1 MCKNLKTTFGVLASV
16 CSVCPHLWCVGFSQ
30 LCLSPTLMC
39 WLQSALSVPSF
50 GVLASVCSVC
60 PQLWCVGFSLLCL
73 SPALVCWLQSAL
85 SVPSFGVLASACS
98 VCPQLWCVGFG
109 LLCLSPALVCW
120 LRPALSVPSF
130 GVLASACSVC
140 PQLTAGCRRAGN
152 PQAPEERVWRGYEG
166 VCAGGPGVL
175 WGSDGGAQL
184 PDQPGAPEHRLP
196 HAEQPPGHGGGGAGR
211 RSIPGGSAHRSVSPC
226 HTHTCHRTFLEQSS
240 SGTSKIPMYRVPM

>member
-16 CSVCPHLWCVGFSQ
+16 CSVCPHI
-30 LCLSPTLMC
+30 
-39 WLQSALSVPSF
+39 
-50 GVLASVCSVC
+50 
-60 PQLWCVGFSLLCL
+60 WCVGFSLLFL
-73 SPALVCWLQSAL
+73 SPIWCVGFSLLFLSPTLVCWLS
-85 SVPSFGVLASACS
+85 
-98 VCPQLWCVGFG
+98 
-109 LLCLSPALVCW
+109 
-120 LRPALSVPSF
+120 PALSVPNV
-130 GVLASACSVC
+130 GMLASACSVC

-152 PQAPEERVWRGYEG
+152 PQAPEERVWGGYEG

-211 RSIPGGSAHRSVSPC
+211 GSIPGGSAHRSVSPC

-240 SGTSKIPMYRVPM
+240 SGTSKIPMYSVPREIRAYH